1 MTQEEK
7 QLLLKDLSARLTYG
21 VKVQVCGIEDYNPIL
36 KGIIGDECFV
46 QFDYIL
52 NPVKNGDSTY
62 NIVLDKVK
70 PYLRPISSMT
80 EDEKKIYMSKQSVI
94 FDFKGNKL
102 YVDNYHS
109 LDYLNSIH
117 VDYRG
122 LIEKRL
128 ALEAPKDIYKI

>member
-7 QLLLKDLSARLTYG
+7 DLLLRDLLPRLQYG
-21 VKVQVCGIEDYNPIL
+21 VKIHTWYGEIVTSDLNTFPIGYDEIDIEQL
-36 KGIIGDECFV
+36 AGM
-46 QFDYIL
+46 
-52 NPVKNGDSTY
+52 
-62 NIVLDKVK
+62 K
-70 PYLRPISSMT
+70 PYLRPMSSMT
-80 EDEKKIYMSKQSVI
+80 ADEKKIYMSKQSVI

-122 LIEKRL
+122 LIEKEL
-128 ALEAPKDIYKI
+128 AVKANEEMYK